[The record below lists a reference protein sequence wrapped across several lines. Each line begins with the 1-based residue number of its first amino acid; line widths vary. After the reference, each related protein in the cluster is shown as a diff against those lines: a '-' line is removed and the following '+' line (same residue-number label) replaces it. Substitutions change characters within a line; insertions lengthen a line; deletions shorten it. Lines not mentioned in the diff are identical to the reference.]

1 MWLQRDNHVGDG
13 GDEER
18 LWSLSNGWS
27 PKHILEQPPSQ
38 EHFPERPN
46 DFWKSRSCPIKL
58 KFGDI
63 FGLHVFT

>member
-1 MWLQRDNHVGDG
+1 MYALTSVCVAMFCSYLKKGIASMWLQRDNHVGDG

-46 DFWKSRSCPIKL
+46 DF
-58 KFGDI
+58 
-63 FGLHVFT
+63 